1 MSNSRQVRVLRDGQE
16 VGPYTVYGALE
27 LLRLGHLKHSDLY
40 WEAGMAGWAPLS
52 ELRRLERIL
61 RQVRISR
68 NGQEIG
74 TFTVREAMQQLLLGQ
89 LDKTDLYWEAGMVG
103 WAPLSQLSGS
113 EIESVTGE
121 MIEGSYVPQV
131 MPRVEYVTRGM
142 ITGDTSKERAAK
154 QQAEYEAKIEEREQ
168 ERIGCGC
175 IVILLGALMGW
186 WLGRH

>member
-1 MSNSRQVRVLRDGQE
+1 VRVLRDGQE

-40 WEAGMAGWAPLS
+40 WEVGMPGWAPLS

-89 LDKTDLYWEAGMVG
+89 LDKTDLYWEAGMAG
-103 WAPLSQLSGS
+103 WAPLSRLSGS
-113 EIESVTGE
+113 EIESMTGE
-121 MIEGSYVPQV
+121 MKEGSYVPQV
-131 MPRVEYVTRGM
+131 TPRVEYVTRGM
-142 ITGDTSKERAAK
+142 IAGDTSEAGAARQRAR
-154 QQAEYEAKIEEREQ
+154 YEAEIVERED

-175 IVILLGALMGW
+175 IVLLLVALWVW
-186 WLGRH
+186 WLSRH